1 MKSRRVRRAPR
12 SRGGYQ
18 RRRSGRRIARRRPA
32 VPGRFLTCLW
42 ADAGVESPAPRD
54 AIPETAAPRR
64 SDLESEINGN
74 AIDWVDCPEC
84 GLPAYVLDRFVRP
97 STDGP
102 LPHAITVCAR
112 MHRLCTTEDP
122 AGQIDAG

>member
-1 MKSRRVRRAPR
+1 M
-12 SRGGYQ
+12 GGT
-18 RRRSGRRIARRRPA
+18 RRRGPGSGAPPTPPACLGGFSLSLGA
-32 VPGRFLTCLW
+32 VPGGE
-42 ADAGVESPAPRD
+42 APAPGD

-102 LPHAITVCAR
+102 LPHAITVRAR